1 MSKYQ
6 DFLHLLKSY
15 CAKKNCSTNIETTLR
30 DASLN
35 DTDPTNPKYITL
47 NQNLNAI
54 SMDSIAQNVVRKIHF
69 AGSTKNSDSP
79 ASVDAFLIDAS
90 GKWYF
95 IEYKNQKLAKTK
107 EKCIEKSYS
116 NVFWLMKI
124 LEELKN
130 EGRFLFKD
138 FSSCPSEI
146 SPFDFVKEHC
156 HFVLVAWDNGE
167 DVQYLAKMREAKK
180 ANLPLPDSFTFLK
193 KLESYV
199 FKSAQAYTAN
209 EFNQSF
215 VQNFQY

>member
-6 DFLHLLKSY
+6 DFLQLLKSY
-15 CAKKNCSTNIETTLR
+15 CAKKNCPTDIETTLR

-35 DTDPTNPKYITL
+35 DTDLSNPKYITL
-47 NQNLNAI
+47 TQNLNAI
-54 SMDSIAQNVVRKIHF
+54 SMDSIAQNVVRKIYF
-69 AGSTKNSDSP
+69 ASSTKNSDSP

-116 NVFWLMKI
+116 NVFWLLKI
-124 LEELKN
+124 LEEMKE
-130 EGRFLFKD
+130 EGLFLFEKY
-138 FSSCPSEI
+138 SSCSSGI
-146 SPFDFVKEHC
+146 NPFDFVKEHC

-167 DVQYLAKMREAKK
+167 DIQYLAKMRDAKK

-193 KLESYV
+193 KLESYI
-199 FKSAQAYTAN
+199 FKSAQAYTEN
-209 EFNQSF
+209 EFNQNLIQSF
-215 VQNFQY
+215 RY

>member
-6 DFLHLLKSY
+6 DFLQLLKSY
-15 CAKKNCSTNIETTLR
+15 CAKKNCPTDIETTLR

-35 DTDPTNPKYITL
+35 DTDLSNPKYITL
-47 NQNLNAI
+47 TQNLNAI
-54 SMDSIAQNVVRKIHF
+54 SMDSIARNVVRKFYF

-116 NVFWLMKI
+116 NVFWLLKI
-124 LEELKN
+124 LEEMKE
-130 EGRFLFKD
+130 EGLFLFEKY
-138 FSSCPSEI
+138 SSCSSGI
-146 SPFDFVKEHC
+146 NPFDFVKEHC

-167 DVQYLAKMREAKK
+167 DIQYLAKMREAKK

-193 KLESYV
+193 KLESYI
-199 FKSAQAYTAN
+199 FKSAQAYTEN
-209 EFNQSF
+209 EFNQNFIQS
-215 VQNFQY
+215 FQY

>member
-6 DFLHLLKSY
+6 DFLQLLKSY
-15 CAKKNCSTNIETTLR
+15 CAKKNCPTDIETTLR

-35 DTDPTNPKYITL
+35 DTDLSNPKYITL
-47 NQNLNAI
+47 AQNLNAI
-54 SMDSIAQNVVRKIHF
+54 SMDSIAQNVVRKIYF

-116 NVFWLMKI
+116 NVFWLLKI
-124 LEELKN
+124 LEEMKE
-130 EGRFLFKD
+130 EGLFLFEKY
-138 FSSCPSEI
+138 SSCSSGI
-146 SPFDFVKEHC
+146 NPFDFVKEHC

-167 DVQYLAKMREAKK
+167 DIQYLAKMREAKK

-193 KLESYV
+193 KLESYI
-199 FKSAQAYTAN
+199 FKYAQAYTEN
-209 EFNQSF
+209 EFNQNFIQS
-215 VQNFQY
+215 FQY

>member
-6 DFLHLLKSY
+6 DFLQLLKSY
-15 CAKKNCSTNIETTLR
+15 CAKKNCPTDIETTLR

-35 DTDPTNPKYITL
+35 DTDLSNPKYITL
-47 NQNLNAI
+47 TQNLNAI
-54 SMDSIAQNVVRKIHF
+54 SMDSIAQNVVRKIYF

-116 NVFWLMKI
+116 NVFWLLKI
-124 LEELKN
+124 LEEMKE
-130 EGRFLFKD
+130 EGLFLFEKY
-138 FSSCPSEI
+138 SSCSSGI
-146 SPFDFVKEHC
+146 NPFDFVKEHC

-167 DVQYLAKMREAKK
+167 DIQYLAKMREAKK
-180 ANLPLPDSFTFLK
+180 S
-193 KLESYV
+193 
-199 FKSAQAYTAN
+199 
-209 EFNQSF
+209 
-215 VQNFQY
+215 

>member
-6 DFLHLLKSY
+6 DFLQLLKSY
-15 CAKKNCSTNIETTLR
+15 CAKKNCPTDIETTLR

-35 DTDPTNPKYITL
+35 DTDLSNPKYITL
-47 NQNLNAI
+47 TQNLNAI
-54 SMDSIAQNVVRKIHF
+54 SMDSIAQNVVRKIYF

-116 NVFWLMKI
+116 NVFWLLKI
-124 LEELKN
+124 LEEMKE
-130 EGRFLFKD
+130 EGLFLFEKYISC
-138 FSSCPSEI
+138 SSGI
-146 SPFDFVKEHC
+146 NPFDFVKEHC

-167 DVQYLAKMREAKK
+167 DIQYLAKMREAKK

-193 KLESYV
+193 KLESYI
-199 FKSAQAYTAN
+199 FKSAQAYTEN
-209 EFNQSF
+209 EFNQNFIQS
-215 VQNFQY
+215 FQY